1 MKRIIL
7 SIAALA
13 MVCWAADAQSVLKNL
28 GQKALNK
35 VENSAQKKVDKK
47 VDQTV
52 DKAVDKA
59 LDNLFGKSKQETV
72 KQQEPTATA
81 YDSEPAYT
89 FAGALIYED
98 NNIDNYA
105 DAPEKTS
112 LPINSYADLV
122 KYRPAWPTSADIAN
136 RAAFEKY
143 AEKVQDYSR
152 AAAELLTAGMTM
164 KALMALGDD
173 GTVDKNAHSAK
184 AQAIGEE
191 LVKIAE
197 ERGNK
202 AQAQNQSLADGLRAA
217 LRGQEVTNTSTIGGA
232 MSGLKQQIVADWNK
246 SAECKKVNSLEE
258 SGKAKLVRVK
268 DQSAVIDAWN
278 KAQLE
283 KWVAALQNWENENCS
298 KVARVIELEAQLD
311 ALPEAEKKSAEY
323 KIAKNHANG
332 LNTMVLQWAMIPS
345 EIFACPYVEYPR
357 TEENY

>member
-59 LDNLFGKSKQETV
+59 LEGIFGKKQEQP

-89 FAGALIYED
+89 FAGGLMYED
-98 NNIDNYA
+98 VNIDNFA
-105 DAPEKTS
+105 DAPEKTT

-152 AAAELLTAGMTM
+152 AAAELLTAGMTV

-173 GTVDKNAHSAK
+173 GTVDKNVHSAK
-184 AQAIGEE
+184 AQTIAEE
-191 LVKIAE
+191 LVKISE
-197 ERGNK
+197 DRGAK
-202 AQAQNQSLADGLRAA
+202 VQAQNQSLANGPRAA
-217 LRGQEVTNTSTIGGA
+217 LKGQNVSNTSTIGGA
-232 MSGLKQQIVADWNK
+232 MAGLKQQIVADWNK
-246 SAECKKVNSLEE
+246 SAECKKVNTLEE
-258 SGKAKLVRVK
+258 SGKIKALRVK
-268 DQSAVIDAWN
+268 EQSTVIDAWN

-283 KWVAALQNWENENCS
+283 KWVAALQNWENENCAS
-298 KVARVIELEAQLD
+298 VARVIELEAQLD
-311 ALPEAEKKSAEY
+311 ALPDAEKKSAEY

-332 LNTMVLQWAMIPS
+332 LNTMLLQWAMIPS

-357 TEENY
+357 TEEDY

>member
-59 LDNLFGKSKQETV
+59 LEGIFGKNKEQPQ
-72 KQQEPTATA
+72 QQEPTATA

-89 FAGALIYED
+89 FAGSLMYED
-98 NNIDNYA
+98 VNIDNFA
-105 DAPEKTS
+105 DAPEKAT

-122 KYRPAWPTSADIAN
+122 KYRPQWPAPADLAN

-173 GTVDKNAHSAK
+173 GTVDKNVHSAK
-184 AQAIGEE
+184 AQAISEE

-197 ERGNK
+197 ERNGK

-232 MSGLKQQIVADWNK
+232 MSGLKKQIVADWNK
-246 SAECKKVNSLEE
+246 SAEFKKVNSLEE
-258 SGKAKLVRVK
+258 SGKAKLIRVK
-268 DQSAVIDAWN
+268 DQNAIIDSWN

-283 KWVAALQNWENENCS
+283 KWVAALQKWEKENCAS
-298 KVARVIELEAQLD
+298 VARLIELEAQLE

-323 KIAKNHANG
+323 KIAKGHANG
-332 LNTMVLQWAMIPS
+332 MSAMIMQWVMIPS

-357 TEENY
+357 TEEDY